1 MRYRRI
7 RILLADDQQEMLA
20 TVARLLEVDFDVI
33 ATVENGKQAIEA
45 AVLLNPDLLVLDIS
59 MPVLNGLEAACALKK
74 AGFSAKVIFLTVNQD
89 TYIVE
94 MALAVGALGYVFKQR
109 LAKDLIPAIRQVLD
123 DRIFIS
129 PSTRVGNSLGEQPIL
144 TKG

>member
-20 TVARLLEVDFDVI
+20 TVAHLLEVDFDVI
-33 ATVENGKQAIEA
+33 ATVENGKKAIEA

-94 MALAVGALGYVFKQR
+94 MALAVGALGYVFQ
-109 LAKDLIPAIRQVLD
+109 AATGQGFDPGHPTGLD